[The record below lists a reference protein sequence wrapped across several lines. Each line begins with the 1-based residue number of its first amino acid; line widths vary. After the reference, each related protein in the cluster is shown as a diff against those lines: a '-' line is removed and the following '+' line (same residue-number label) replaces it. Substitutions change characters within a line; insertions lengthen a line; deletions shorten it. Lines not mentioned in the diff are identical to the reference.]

1 MQIKKLFIA
10 LGIVLPLHMQG
21 QNFLIKDAPEVIE
34 SYVNQF
40 NREDNELYK
49 QDIPNCGASDF
60 LRKNIPFFECPDK
73 ELEKTYYFRWWTYRK
88 HIKKTPDGSLLLNS
102 CRMFLGPES
111 IIPSVVRL
119 TIISTRAGG

>member
-88 HIKKTPDGSLLLNS
+88 HIKKTPDGFVITELD
-102 CRMFLGPES
+102 RK
-111 IIPSVVRL
+111 SVV
-119 TIISTRAGG
+119 

>member
-49 QDIPNCGASDF
+49 QDIP
-60 LRKNIPFFECPDK
+60 
-73 ELEKTYYFRWWTYRK
+73 
-88 HIKKTPDGSLLLNS
+88 
-102 CRMFLGPES
+102 
-111 IIPSVVRL
+111 
-119 TIISTRAGG
+119 

>member
-10 LGIVLPLHMQG
+10 LSIVLPLHMQG

-60 LRKNIPFFECPDK
+60 LRKNIPFFFVLPFS
-73 ELEKTYYFRWWTYRK
+73 LFLSLFRFKILFLSYAFFPPTA
-88 HIKKTPDGSLLLNS
+88 
-102 CRMFLGPES
+102 MFLSKICEFYLFPHSELPPGLSPLHS
-111 IIPSVVRL
+111 NKMMVQ
-119 TIISTRAGG
+119 

>member
-60 LRKNIPFFECPDK
+60 FKK
-73 ELEKTYYFRWWTYRK
+73 EYSIFCSVRIRSWRK
-88 HIKKTPDGSLLLNS
+88 HIIFDGGLI
-102 CRMFLGPES
+102 ES
-111 IIPSVVRL
+111 I
-119 TIISTRAGG
+119 

>member
-21 QNFLIKDAPEVIE
+21 QNFLIKEAPEVIE

-60 LRKNIPFFECPDK
+60 LRKNIPF
-73 ELEKTYYFRWWTYRK
+73 LSVRIRSWRK
-88 HIKKTPDGSLLLNS
+88 HIIFDG
-102 CRMFLGPES
+102 GPIES
-111 IIPSVVRL
+111 I
-119 TIISTRAGG
+119 

>member
-1 MQIKKLFIA
+1 
-10 LGIVLPLHMQG
+10 MQG

-60 LRKNIPFFECPDK
+60 
-73 ELEKTYYFRWWTYRK
+73 
-88 HIKKTPDGSLLLNS
+88 
-102 CRMFLGPES
+102 
-111 IIPSVVRL
+111 
-119 TIISTRAGG
+119 

>member
-21 QNFLIKDAPEVIE
+21 QNFLIKDAPV
-34 SYVNQF
+34 
-40 NREDNELYK
+40 
-49 QDIPNCGASDF
+49 
-60 LRKNIPFFECPDK
+60 
-73 ELEKTYYFRWWTYRK
+73 
-88 HIKKTPDGSLLLNS
+88 
-102 CRMFLGPES
+102 GPES